1 MRSVC
6 PNRTLLLSLAL
17 LFSVVWPVRAGSPP
31 DVQPVSYQPPVFQYG
46 DGKISL
52 LESVR
57 LTLAHDPKLMLKGA
71 DVQLR
76 AGLAQELKGA
86 FDWVLKGEV
95 SYDYREQELTD
106 SVKQGEIDKRKN
118 AEINERETCDELARQ
133 QQILTDL
140 NNELASVGDGVTL
153 APPDVALEKQLQF
166 FDILIQSSTDPTVRQ
181 GVVDEKFSFIQSE
194 ISAREVTVLNLDKGC
209 TQAAIDRERLG
220 PAPDLEWTKQG
231 KLDVRMTKKFRSG
244 VVLPP
249 FITGQFDSAQF
260 KGKKNGPEEVI
271 KIFERD
277 PETNEIVEVPLYSS
291 LGPVTRTIDFGGK
304 GQKDIYQAAVGF
316 DVNIPMLRGR
326 GSDAVAARENAAI
339 KDFEA
344 AELAVT
350 HSAAEAVFKTATA
363 YWQLLAAQQ
372 RVDILARSVELQRQL
387 VDMTQAL
394 IDANEMP
401 RAELPRAL
409 AGEANARSQYESARR
424 DLVKA
429 RLELALSMGVGVES
443 ETNAPLA
450 EGPFPPV
457 PEDAAVGALDG
468 AALTLGAV
476 DRRYDSRSAMVSV
489 EARKIETRG
498 ALLDEKGKLDL
509 GLNASS
515 RAIGEDSFSNMADTW
530 ANPSW
535 RVRVQGEHVFGNNE
549 RIGRYEQ
556 SAARLDQQAIQS
568 GDLDRN
574 IRLNVVL
581 AYSSL
586 EEAIARYREAL
597 RVAELFQQT
606 VDAEFEKLRLG
617 SSTLIDA
624 IQTEQQKTQAELS
637 VVTALQEVAALL
649 ARLRFESGTLI
660 EPGPTGYQ
668 IDEMR
673 LISLPESSAPAGG
686 AL

>member
-1 MRSVC
+1 MRVVY
-6 PNRTLLLSLAL
+6 PNRTLLLCLAL
-17 LFSVVWPVRAGSPP
+17 LAAAWPARAAGPP
-31 DVQPVSYQPPVFQYG
+31 EVQPLAYQAPLFQYG
-46 DGKISL
+46 DGRISL

-57 LTLAHDPKLMLKGA
+57 LTLAHDPKLMLKSSDA
-71 DVQLR
+71 RLR

-86 FDWVLKGEV
+86 FDWVLKGEI

-133 QQILTDL
+133 RQILDDL
-140 NNELASVGDGVTL
+140 NAELASVGDGVTL
-153 APPDVALEKQLQF
+153 APPDVALEKQLEF

-209 TQAAIDRERLG
+209 TQAGIDRERLG

-231 KLDVRMTKKFRSG
+231 KVDVRMTKKFRSG
-244 VVLPP
+244 VVLTP
-249 FITGQFDSAQF
+249 FLTGQYDSAQF
-260 KGKKNGPEEVI
+260 KGKKNGPEEI
-271 KIFERD
+271 ITIFERD

-316 DVNIPMLRGR
+316 EVNIPMLRGR
-326 GSDAVAARENAAI
+326 GEEAVAAREMAAN

-350 HSAAEAVFKTATA
+350 HAAAEAVFKTTTS

-387 VDMTQAL
+387 VEMTQAL
-394 IDANEMP
+394 IDAQEMP

-429 RLELALSMGVGVES
+429 RLELALAMGVAVES

-450 EGPFPPV
+450 EGPFPPI
-457 PEDAAVGALDG
+457 PDDAAVGALDG
-468 AALTLGAV
+468 TALTLGAL
-476 DRRYDSRSAMVSV
+476 DRRYDSRSALVSV

-509 GLNASS
+509 GLNLSS
-515 RAIGEDSFSNMADTW
+515 RAIGEDSFSNMSDTW
-530 ANPSW
+530 AEPSW

-549 RIGRYEQ
+549 RVGRYEQ
-556 SAARLDQQAIQS
+556 SAARMDQQAIQS

-574 IRLNVVL
+574 IKLNVVL

-586 EEAIARYREAL
+586 EEAIARYREAD
-597 RVAELFQQT
+597 RAAQLFQET
-606 VDAEFEKLRLG
+606 VNAEFEKLRLG

-637 VVTALQEVAALL
+637 VVAALQEFAALL
-649 ARLRFESGTLI
+649 AKLRFESGTLV
-660 EPGPTGYQ
+660 EPAETGYLV
-668 IDEMR
+668 DEAR
-673 LISLPESSAPAGG
+673 LLSLPVTTASAGG
-686 AL
+686 SL